1 LKITL
6 DNARC
11 SRRQNRGHLLRKAAH
26 RGWNQSKR
34 KKFIAFNKEERVGDL
49 KSTLT
54 SETEMLSL
62 ELVMLSFGLALVQYI
77 LTMMFSGGNVYLA

>member
-1 LKITL
+1 MQ
-6 DNARC
+6 DVEGARAV
-11 SRRQNRGHLLRKAAH
+11 GHLLRKVANKD
-26 RGWNQSKR
+26 WNQPKR